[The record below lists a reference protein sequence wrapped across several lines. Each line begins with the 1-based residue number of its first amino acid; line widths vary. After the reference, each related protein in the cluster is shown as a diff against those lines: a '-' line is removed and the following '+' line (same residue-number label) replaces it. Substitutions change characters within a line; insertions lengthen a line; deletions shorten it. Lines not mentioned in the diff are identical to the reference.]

1 MAEEIGPRLARAAL
15 AVRVDGEVWDLDRP
29 IPGDARFE
37 VLTEKQD
44 GSLDVLRHSAAHVL
58 ATAVRE
64 LFPDAQI
71 GFGPPI
77 EDGFY
82 YDFDVGRPFTPEDL
96 EAIETRMKAVA
107 KADHSFV
114 REEVD
119 RGVGLLTV
127 SAEEAKRIMGE
138 QIPSDTD
145 SAKRDKII
153 LGMRFP
159 IGLVAVAAKSS

>member
-1 MAEEIGPRLARAAL
+1 MSDQQITLTLPDDSTRSVPAGATGLQVSEEIGPRLARAAL

-77 EDGFY
+77 ED
-82 YDFDVGRPFTPEDL
+82 V
-96 EAIETRMKAVA
+96 
-107 KADHSFV
+107 V
-114 REEVD
+114 R
-119 RGVGLLTV
+119 
-127 SAEEAKRIMGE
+127 
-138 QIPSDTD
+138 
-145 SAKRDKII
+145 
-153 LGMRFP
+153 
-159 IGLVAVAAKSS
+159 VAALGEMYASRHL